1 MTRKYEGKLSKK
13 VWTQRRN
20 RAKGQ
25 FSFMLG
31 TGLSIQGDLKPV
43 LSESEQTQL
52 LAVRKVLLR
61 IIEDWPEETDIAKNK
76 YKNKTGKEST

>member
-1 MTRKYEGKLSKK
+1 MNKIYEGKLSKK

-25 FSFMLG
+25 ISFMLG

-52 LAVRKVLLR
+52 LAIRQVLLR
-61 IIEDWPEETDIAKNK
+61 MLEDWTEETEEAK
-76 YKNKTGKEST
+76 KEHGDLE

>member
-1 MTRKYEGKLSKK
+1 MNKTYEGKLSKK

-25 FSFMLG
+25 ISFMLG

-52 LAVRKVLLR
+52 LAIRKVLLR
-61 IIEDWPEETDIAKNK
+61 MLEDWTEETEEAK
-76 YKNKTGKEST
+76 KEHGDLE

>member
-1 MTRKYEGKLSKK
+1 MNKIYEGKLSKK

-25 FSFMLG
+25 ISFMLG

-52 LAVRKVLLR
+52 LAIRKVLLR
-61 IIEDWPEETDIAKNK
+61 MLEDWTEETEEAK
-76 YKNKTGKEST
+76 KEHGDLE

>member
-1 MTRKYEGKLSKK
+1 MTKKYNGKLSNKQ
-13 VWTQRRN
+13 WTQRRN

-61 IIEDWPEETDIAKNK
+61 IIEDWKEETDIAKEE
-76 YKNKTGKEST
+76 YDF